1 MRCEGRCGSSRR
13 IQQNVLSSLT
23 VGYIPVHLEETGCCF
38 LGSLHEVAGCG
49 HLIQQMSDQYQQALA
64 PELEGQMAV
73 AGLVLAAAVPGGLAE
88 DPGNLGRIS
97 KGRIGGLVG
106 ALVRTGR

>member
-1 MRCEGRCGSSRR
+1 MRCEGRCRSSRR

-49 HLIQQMSDQYQQALA
+49 HLIQQMSDQHQQALVQ
-64 PELEGQMAV
+64 ELEGQKAV
-73 AGLVLAAAVPGGLAE
+73 PGQILAAAVPGGLAE
-88 DPGNLGRIS
+88 DPGS
-97 KGRIGGLVG
+97 
-106 ALVRTGR
+106 